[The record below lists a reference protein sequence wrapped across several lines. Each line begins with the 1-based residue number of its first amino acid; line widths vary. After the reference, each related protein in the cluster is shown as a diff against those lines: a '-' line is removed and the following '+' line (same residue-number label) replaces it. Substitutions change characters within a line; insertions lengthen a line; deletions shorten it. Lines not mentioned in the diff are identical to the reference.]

1 MRSTGVLR
9 PSRRGGTDLP
19 MGRARRP
26 MPNAP
31 IPNAPMPA
39 GSRRPIPR
47 TSTCRFR
54 GSRRSG
60 CARARARCPS
70 SCVAASPGASAMRS
84 IAARPPRSGGGAGC
98 NLDTPAGTRRRTGP
112 RVGPWRRDRR
122 VALCGV
128 GGCIVPCA
136 RIGRTTL
143 TRPAQGLTRSRACV
157 KTTPNMAGQ
166 RGQSAGGWLKKA
178 QGSPGHDLVLREAA
192 QVRATFL
199 AAWRT
204 ARSCLSA
211 NAARR
216 GPSWTRRPRT
226 AQAWA

>member
-1 MRSTGVLR
+1 
-9 PSRRGGTDLP
+9 
-19 MGRARRP
+19 

-60 CARARARCPS
+60 CARARARSPS
-70 SCVAASPGASAMRS
+70 SCAAASPAASATRS
-84 IAARPPRSGGGAGC
+84 IAERPPRSGGGAGC

-112 RVGPWRRDRR
+112 RVGPWHRDRR

-128 GGCIVPCA
+128 GGCTVPCA

-157 KTTPNMAGQ
+157 KNKTENG
-166 RGQSAGGWLKKA
+166 RSARPKRGWLAQKA
-178 QGSPGHDLVLREAA
+178 QGSPGHDLVVREAA
-192 QVRATFL
+192 QVSVPPFL
-199 AAWRT
+199 PPGAPRDLV
-204 ARSCLSA
+204 CQPM
-211 NAARR
+211 RR
-216 GPSWTRRPRT
+216 GAAPAGRGGLALLRRGHEACVWHHRAGRRPK
-226 AQAWA
+226 QI

>member
-9 PSRRGGTDLP
+9 PSRRGCTDLP

-31 IPNAPMPA
+31 MPNAPMPA
-39 GSRRPIPR
+39 GSRRPAPQ
-47 TSTCRFR
+47 TSRCRFR

-70 SCVAASPGASAMRS
+70 SCAAASPGASATRS

-157 KTTPNMAGQ
+157 KKQDRTWPVGAAKARAAGSK
-166 RGQSAGGWLKKA
+166 R
-178 QGSPGHDLVLREAA
+178 LR
-192 QVRATFL
+192 
-199 AAWRT
+199 
-204 ARSCLSA
+204 
-211 NAARR
+211 AAR
-216 GPSWTRRPRT
+216 GMI
-226 AQAWA
+226 

>member
-9 PSRRGGTDLP
+9 PSRLTHQRGCTDLP

-31 IPNAPMPA
+31 MPNAPMPA
-39 GSRRPIPR
+39 GSRRPTPR

-60 CARARARCPS
+60 CARARARSPS
-70 SCVAASPGASAMRS
+70 SCAAASPGASAMRS

-112 RVGPWRRDRR
+112 RVGPWHRDRR
-122 VALCGV
+122 VGLCGV
-128 GGCIVPCA
+128 GGCTAPCA

-157 KTTPNMAGQ
+157 KNKTENG
-166 RGQSAGGWLKKA
+166 RSARPKRGWLA
-178 QGSPGHDLVLREAA
+178 QKEGSGQPVA
-192 QVRATFL
+192 
-199 AAWRT
+199 
-204 ARSCLSA
+204 
-211 NAARR
+211 
-216 GPSWTRRPRT
+216 
-226 AQAWA
+226 